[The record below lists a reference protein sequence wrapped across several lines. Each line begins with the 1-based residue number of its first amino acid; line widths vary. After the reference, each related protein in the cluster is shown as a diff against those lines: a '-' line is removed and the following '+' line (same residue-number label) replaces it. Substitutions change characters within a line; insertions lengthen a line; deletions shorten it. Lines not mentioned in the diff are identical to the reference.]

1 MSEFKGKDFGTVL
14 TEKDIENAIEN
25 GEVKNLI
32 QRIENVII
40 QKALIKTRGNITKA
54 AELVRMNRGTVRKIL
69 ERAEG

>member
-1 MSEFKGKDFGTVL
+1 MTTVL
-14 TEKDIENAIEN
+14 TECDIEYAIEK
-25 GEVKNLI
+25 GEVRDLI
-32 QRIENVII
+32 RHLENVIV

>member
-1 MSEFKGKDFGTVL
+1 MGTVL

-25 GEVKNLI
+25 GEVKHLI
-32 QRIENVII
+32 RHIKNVVI
-40 QKALIKTRGNITKA
+40 QKALIKTHGNITKA